1 MLRQKKSVSR
11 YRDESVV
18 SKWDQLKQY
27 EEESSGAEQASPS
40 RDLRELREYE
50 RNNGLFVVRTFQQIR
65 ESSSKTY
72 SNIKNQVTELY
83 RWVGFLG
90 TFLIKTK
97 NFLQKVKSGKLNFRY
112 KFPVRVQRKNNNK
125 IGNKRILT
133 IKLAASLE
141 LHYFLFFRKTRSKAP
156 AAPATGCPVPGSGFS
171 QSPHGFQDNSSAG
184 ALQSLGMIGAKIR
197 NSKSLQNLEVATLDN
212 FRQIVD
218 TTASAAENLK
228 HKYGSRVEL
237 QNRAKYDKFKDD
249 GDSEDERDM

>member
-1 MLRQKKSVSR
+1 LRQSKSLSR

-27 EEESSGAEQASPS
+27 EEETSGPEQATAS
-40 RDLRELREYE
+40 RELREYE
-50 RNNGLFVVRTFQQIR
+50 RNNSLLVVRTFQQIR
-65 ESSSKTY
+65 ESSSRTY

-83 RWVGFLG
+83 R
-90 TFLIKTK
+90 
-97 NFLQKVKSGKLNFRY
+97 
-112 KFPVRVQRKNNNK
+112 
-125 IGNKRILT
+125 
-133 IKLAASLE
+133 
-141 LHYFLFFRKTRSKAP
+141 KTRSKTP
-156 AAPATGCPVPGSGFS
+156 GAPATGFPAPGAGFS
-171 QSPHGFQDNSSAG
+171 QSPNGLQDNSSAG
-184 ALQSLGMIGAKIR
+184 ALHSLGMIGAKIR

-218 TTASAAENLK
+218 STASAAENLK